1 MSDPSSGKPED
12 NAFRSSPASESA
24 DPDSLDRAVA
34 AAAMRLAAEK
44 GWRGVGL
51 LEVAHAAGIPL
62 SRFHH
67 RYRGR
72 ADLLAAVSRVAD
84 ATVLAGGGDGG
95 GDGDGDPAESARDR
109 LFEVMMRRFD
119 GLRPFRDG
127 LRAVLRDL
135 PADPAAALAF
145 SCAFGRSMAW
155 MLRAAGID
163 PDRRGG
169 AVLVTGLGAIQARV
183 MRVFLD
189 DDTADLSR
197 TMAALDNALRGA
209 ERWGATFCRWTGS
222 RGSSGKAAGTEPM
235 ASSI

>member
-1 MSDPSSGKPED
+1 MSDMSSDKPED
-12 NAFRSSPASESA
+12 NSFRSGPT

-34 AAAMRLAAEK
+34 SAAMGLAAEK
-44 GWRGVGL
+44 GWRRVSL
-51 LEVAHAAGIPL
+51 LEVAHTAGIPL

-84 ATVLAGGGDGG
+84 ETVLAGDIAA
-95 GDGDGDPAESARDR
+95 DPTESARDQ
-109 LFEVMMRRFD
+109 LFDVMMRRFD
-119 GLRPFRDG
+119 ALRPFREG
-127 LRAVLRDL
+127 LRSVVRDL
-135 PADPAAALAF
+135 PADPATALAF

-163 PDRRGG
+163 PDQRGG
-169 AVLVTGLGAIQARV
+169 TALVAGLGTVHARV
-183 MRVFLD
+183 MRVFLN

-209 ERWGATFCRWTGS
+209 ERWGATFCRWTS
-222 RGSSGKAAGTEPM
+222 RRGPLGRSSGTESM
-235 ASSI
+235 SSGI

>member
-1 MSDPSSGKPED
+1 MSDMSSDKPED
-12 NAFRSSPASESA
+12 NSFRSDPTVDLA
-24 DPDSLDRAVA
+24 DSDALDRSVA
-34 AAAMRLAAEK
+34 AAAMGLAAEK
-44 GWRGVGL
+44 GWRRVGL
-51 LEVAHAAGIPL
+51 LEIAHTAGIPL

-72 ADLLAAVSRVAD
+72 ADVLAAVSRVAD
-84 ATVLAGGGDGG
+84 ATVLAGDTAV
-95 GDGDGDPAESARDR
+95 DPTESARDR
-109 LFEVMMRRFD
+109 LFDVMMRRFD
-119 GLRPFRDG
+119 ALRPYREGLRS
-127 LRAVLRDL
+127 VVRDL

-145 SCAFGRSMAW
+145 TCAFGRSMAW

-169 AVLVTGLGAIQARV
+169 AALVAGLGTVHARV

-209 ERWGATFCRWTGS
+209 ERWGATFCRWT
-222 RGSSGKAAGTEPM
+222 RPREPLGKQPGTESM
-235 ASSI
+235 ASGI

>member
-1 MSDPSSGKPED
+1 MSDMSSDKPED
-12 NAFRSSPASESA
+12 NSFRSDST

-84 ATVLAGGGDGG
+84 ATVLAGDVAA
-95 GDGDGDPAESARDR
+95 DPAESTRDR
-109 LFEVMMRRFD
+109 LFDVMMRRFD
-119 GLRPFRDG
+119 ALRPFRDG
-127 LRAVLRDL
+127 LGAVVRDL
-135 PADPAAALAF
+135 PVDPAAALAF
-145 SCAFGRSMAW
+145 SCTFGRSMAW

-163 PDRRGG
+163 PDQRGG
-169 AVLVTGLGAIQARV
+169 AALVAGLGTVHARV
-183 MRVFLD
+183 MRVFLN

-197 TMAALDNALRGA
+197 TMAALDTALRGA
-209 ERWGATFCRWTGS
+209 ERWGATFCRWTGR
-222 RGSSGKAAGTEPM
+222 RGASGRGTGPDSM
-235 ASSI
+235 ASTV

>member
-1 MSDPSSGKPED
+1 MSDMSSDKPED
-12 NAFRSSPASESA
+12 NSFRSDPTADLA

-34 AAAMRLAAEK
+34 AAAMGLAAEK
-44 GWRGVGL
+44 GWRRVGL
-51 LEVAHAAGIPL
+51 LEVAHTAGIPL

-72 ADLLAAVSRVAD
+72 SDVLAAVSRVAD
-84 ATVLAGGGDGG
+84 ATVLAGDAAV
-95 GDGDGDPAESARDR
+95 DPTESTRDR
-109 LFEVMMRRFD
+109 LFDVMMRRFD
-119 GLRPFRDG
+119 ALRPYRDG
-127 LRAVLRDL
+127 LRSVLRDL
-135 PADPAAALAF
+135 PADPSAALGF

-169 AVLVTGLGAIQARV
+169 AALVAGLGTVHARV
-183 MRVFLD
+183 MRVFLE

-209 ERWGATFCRWTGS
+209 ERWGATFCRWTRP
-222 RGSSGKAAGTEPM
+222 RGPIGKPSGTESMSSG
-235 ASSI
+235 I